1 MAEGLQGFRV
11 LTARRLALHSLD
23 DLGRGLLD
31 GDGAGGGLGL
41 GLLLGL
47 GLGIEGANV
56 ELGMP
61 LLEDALVVV
70 FPELLGRILA
80 GDSLQDLLAAYR
92 HETLVYIYCSL
103 KMQMDFCLPMCA
115 KANGRFGDNNI
126 PGWSSWNLVTS

>member
-1 MAEGLQGFRV
+1 MAEGLQGLRI
-11 LTARRLALHSLD
+11 LTARRLALRSLD

-47 GLGIEGANV
+47 GLGIEGADV

-80 GDSLQDLLAAYR
+80 GDSLQDLLAA
-92 HETLVYIYCSL
+92 
-103 KMQMDFCLPMCA
+103 
-115 KANGRFGDNNI
+115 
-126 PGWSSWNLVTS
+126 